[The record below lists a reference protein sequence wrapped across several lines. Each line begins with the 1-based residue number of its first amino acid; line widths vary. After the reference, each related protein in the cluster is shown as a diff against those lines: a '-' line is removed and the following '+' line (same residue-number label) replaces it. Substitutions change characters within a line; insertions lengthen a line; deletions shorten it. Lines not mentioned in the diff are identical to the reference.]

1 MDDKVVY
8 IKSTKEIIIM
18 KASDID
24 ITSVTVES
32 TISTSNETIVI
43 SGDDETDDEATICS
57 PMSVND
63 GKIIVISSDD
73 EMDGEATK
81 SSPSSVEN
89 GQLVISASGGETD
102 GEAAVCGQASVRD
115 DQQGSSFLNTILT
128 AEELKLREPLP
139 VTNDSDE
146 YEAELEKQP
155 LNRVKRL
162 TKKRPIQ
169 VSVSQMTVKIEKK
182 N

>member
-1 MDDKVVY
+1 M
-8 IKSTKEIIIM
+8 IT
-18 KASDID
+18 SDIY

-32 TISTSNETIVI
+32 TISTSTEVI
-43 SGDDETDDEATICS
+43 IISSDDETDDEATICS
-57 PMSVND
+57 P
-63 GKIIVISSDD
+63 
-73 EMDGEATK
+73 T
-81 SSPSSVEN
+81 SVEN
-89 GQLVISASGGETD
+89 GQIVVSASGGETD

-182 N
+182 TESYPVNKHFVCKFV